1 MKELR
6 NYTPTST
13 PPNINMNHHFTPLT
27 PTSARLVMES
37 ADPYTAWKQLTIVRL
52 YFNALG
58 TAVPGIGAVLGR
70 DPDQT
75 SAMILDVHQRDLVVV
90 YSRVRKGC
98 RDCTFT
104 YYRITD
110 DWNLQL
116 LKPDVARLKSE
127 GFEHLIEVTDRLP
140 DGQVDSCSE
149 TLRDFLAESH
159 PTWLESILMRQ
170 VEHWRY
176 FKPEQFFRLAPS
188 RMTDREFVECF
199 LNYPLLTLAN
209 FKTRLTRKQLRSCIR
224 RGLLGGVIYAF
235 DELSPVQI
243 KKAEVRHPGEMIQF
257 AGERLT
263 DAQLRRVAAE
273 APWTAF
279 CCRQSMSP
287 ARQALVL
294 SVSYR
299 FITLLNHATPKT
311 QLVEEIMLSITRFPE
326 PWLYQ
331 HANQF
336 STLLLA
342 LWHHLELTIPP
353 SRLGKMLLDMP
364 EEHRGSL
371 VRYLT
376 DGI

>member
-1 MKELR
+1 
-6 NYTPTST
+6 
-13 PPNINMNHHFTPLT
+13 MNHHFTPLT

-37 ADPYTAWKQLTIVRL
+37 AEPFMAWKQLTIVRL

-58 TAVPGIGAVLGR
+58 TAVPGIGAVLGS
-70 DPDQT
+70 DPGQT
-75 SAMILDVHQRDLVVV
+75 SAMILDVRQRDLVVV
-90 YSRVRKGC
+90 YSRVRKGS

-104 YYRITD
+104 YYRVTD

-116 LKPDVARLKSE
+116 LRPDVALLKSE
-127 GFEHLIEVTDRLP
+127 GFEHLIQVTDQLP
-140 DGQVDSCSE
+140 DRQVDSRSE
-149 TLRDFLAESH
+149 TLRDFLAGSH

-224 RGLLGGVIYAF
+224 RSLQGGVIYAF
-235 DELSPVQI
+235 DELSPAQI
-243 KKAEVRHPGEMIQF
+243 KKAEARHPAEMIQF
-257 AGERLT
+257 AADRLT

-279 CCRQSMSP
+279 CCCPTMSP

-294 SVSYR
+294 SVSYC
-299 FITLLNHATPKT
+299 FSPLLNHSTPKA
-311 QLVEEIMLSITRFPE
+311 LLEEEIIRSITDFPV

-331 HANQF
+331 HGNDYE
-336 STLLLA
+336 TLLLA
-342 LWHHLELTIPP
+342 LWHHLEFAIST
-353 SRLGKMLLDMP
+353 SRLRKMLLEMP
-364 EEHRGSL
+364 EEHREPL

-376 DGI
+376 NGI